1 MHSRDLLTAAAGH
14 AADFL
19 ETLPD
24 GRVEAE
30 VLDADAL
37 RAGLAVPLPDGPTD
51 PRTVL
56 DELVAAATPGIVR
69 SQSPRYF
76 GYVIGGT
83 LPAALAADVV
93 VAGWDQNAG
102 GYSVSPAASVVEEV
116 AGGWLLDLLGLPSC
130 ASFGLTTGC
139 QQAHVTCL
147 AAARNAVLARV
158 GWDAEVGGLQGAP
171 RVRLLVSEERHVT
184 IDRAARILGF
194 GTAALVPVAVDATGR
209 IDTAALRDVL
219 ADGEGPTIV
228 CAQAGDVNT
237 GAVDPLAE
245 IVELAHAAGAW
256 VHIDGAFGLWAA
268 ASPERRH
275 LLDGYAGADSW
286 ATDGHKWLNVPH
298 DCGLAFVADPEPH
311 RNAMIVSAAYLR
323 GTREGERDGSRWV
336 PDFSRRGRG
345 FAVYAA
351 LRSLGREGIAEMVE
365 RCCAC
370 ARRFAEVLGAD
381 DAIEIL
387 NDVVLNQ
394 VLVRFAD
401 DDATTD
407 AVVAAVQA
415 EGTCWMSPTTWRGRR
430 AMRISV
436 CNWATTISDVDRSCA
451 AILRIARRRAAAPAG
466 PPPV

>member
-30 VLDADAL
+30 VLDADEL
-37 RAGLAVPLPDGPTD
+37 RARLAVPLPDGPTIRARSSTSSWRGD
-51 PRTVL
+51 ARPRAQP
-56 DELVAAATPGIVR
+56 VAALLR
-69 SQSPRYF
+69 LRDRRD
-76 GYVIGGT
+76 
-83 LPAALAADVV
+83 AARGAGRRRRGRLA
-93 VAGWDQNAG
+93 WDQNAG

-116 AGGWLLDLLGLPSC
+116 AGGWLLELLGLPGGRVVRPDHRLP
-130 ASFGLTTGC
+130 AG
-139 QQAHVTCL
+139 
-147 AAARNAVLARV
+147 ARHLPGGGAQRRPRARRV
-158 GWDAEVGGLQGAP
+158 GRRGRRAAG
-171 RVRLLVSEERHVT
+171 
-184 IDRAARILGF
+184 RAARAPAGQRASATSRS
-194 GTAALVPVAVDATGR
+194 TARCGSSASAPTRWCRVAVDADGPHATRPRCATRSPPATGR
-209 IDTAALRDVL
+209 RS
-219 ADGEGPTIV
+219 
-228 CAQAGDVNT
+228 CARRPAT
-237 GAVDPLAE
+237 STPAPFDPLAE
-245 IVELAHAAGAW
+245 IVDVAHAAGAW

-311 RNAMIVSAAYLR
+311 RNAMVVSAAYLR

-351 LRSLGREGIAEMVE
+351 LRSLGREGVAEMVE

-370 ARRFAEVLGAD
+370 ARRFAEVLGAEEG
-381 DAIEIL
+381 IEIL

-394 VLVRFAD
+394 VLVRFGD

-451 AILRIARRRAAAPAG
+451 AILGAARARPAP
-466 PPPV
+466 PRSR

>member
-1 MHSRDLLTAAAGH
+1 MLAAG
-14 AADFL
+14 D
-19 ETLPD
+19 
-24 GRVEAE
+24 
-30 VLDADAL
+30 
-37 RAGLAVPLPDGPTD
+37 
-51 PRTVL
+51 
-56 DELVAAATPGIVR
+56 
-69 SQSPRYF
+69 
-76 GYVIGGT
+76 
-83 LPAALAADVV
+83 
-93 VAGWDQNAG
+93 
-102 GYSVSPAASVVEEV
+102 
-116 AGGWLLDLLGLPSC
+116 
-130 ASFGLTTGC
+130 
-139 QQAHVTCL
+139 
-147 AAARNAVLARV
+147 
-158 GWDAEVGGLQGAP
+158 
-171 RVRLLVSEERHVT
+171 
-184 IDRAARILGF
+184 
-194 GTAALVPVAVDATGR
+194 
-209 IDTAALRDVL
+209 
-219 ADGEGPTIV
+219 GPTIV

-237 GAVDPLAE
+237 GAFDPLAE
-245 IVELAHAAGAW
+245 IVDARSRRGRLGPRRRRLRP
-256 VHIDGAFGLWAA
+256 VGRRQ
-268 ASPERRH
+268 PRRRH

-351 LRSLGREGIAEMVE
+351 LRSLGREGVAEMVE

-415 EGTCWMSPTTWRGRR
+415 EGTLLDEPDDMARPARDAHLGVQLGDDDQRRGSLVCGDPRR
-430 AMRISV
+430 
-436 CNWATTISDVDRSCA
+436 RSSSA
-451 AILRIARRRAAAPAG
+451 RSTAFALSSIARA
-466 PPPV
+466 

>member
-1 MHSRDLLTAAAGH
+1 
-14 AADFL
+14 
-19 ETLPD
+19 
-24 GRVEAE
+24 V
-30 VLDADAL
+30 
-37 RAGLAVPLPDGPTD
+37 
-51 PRTVL
+51 TV
-56 DELVAAATPGIVR
+56 
-69 SQSPRYF
+69 
-76 GYVIGGT
+76 
-83 LPAALAADVV
+83 
-93 VAGWDQNAG
+93 
-102 GYSVSPAASVVEEV
+102 
-116 AGGWLLDLLGLPSC
+116 
-130 ASFGLTTGC
+130 
-139 QQAHVTCL
+139 
-147 AAARNAVLARV
+147 
-158 GWDAEVGGLQGAP
+158 
-171 RVRLLVSEERHVT
+171 
-184 IDRAARILGF
+184 DRAARILGF
-194 GTAALVPVAVDATGR
+194 GTAALVAVAVDATGR
-209 IDTAALRDVL
+209 IDPAALGDAL
-219 ADGEGPTIV
+219 AAGEGPTIV

-237 GAVDPLAE
+237 GAIDPLVE
-245 IVELAHAAGAW
+245 IVDIAHAAGAW

-311 RNAMIVSAAYLR
+311 RNAMVVSAAYLR

-351 LRSLGREGIAEMVE
+351 LRSLGREGVAEMVE

-381 DAIEIL
+381 DQIEIL

-394 VLVRFAD
+394 VLVRFAG
-401 DDATTD
+401 DDARTD

-436 CNWATTISDVDRSCA
+436 CNWATTISDVDRSCE
-451 AILRIARRRAAAPAG
+451 AILTVARRRAAAPVG
-466 PPPV
+466 PPPA